1 MKRCKSTG
9 CRSEL
14 TDQTKDYCSQHIYSM
29 AILMDITQ
37 WLIGRYEIERMAKQN
52 EADVEYEADI

>member
-1 MKRCKSTG
+1 
-9 CRSEL
+9 
-14 TDQTKDYCSQHIYSM
+14 M